1 LAVGAAVAQAFG
13 RFTYG
18 VLLPAIRDDLAI
30 SNTVA
35 GSLATVNVAAY
46 LVGTLAVASATSR
59 YRLLAV
65 LRVGFALST
74 SGLLLS
80 AISNSA
86 WTLAVG
92 LFLSG
97 LGGACIWIP
106 SPIIAADSLSAGR
119 RSLAVGLMGSGI
131 GAGVVFTAQLSGGV
145 RSSLGDE
152 AWRIVY
158 GVQATIAMVVLV
170 AVAGLLDHDQARPPR
185 GRSIGGF
192 SVLRRM
198 QGWTPLTAA
207 YTVFGLMYLL
217 VIAFL
222 TTRLEDDS
230 GWSEARASLAFTMLG
245 LAVVAGGPTL
255 IAIAEQ
261 IGTRRTLML
270 AFGAWSVLAL
280 MVIPGWLAP
289 TLAASVGLGLLFAG
303 IPTTITLYV
312 VEHTTVDAYG
322 PTFAAATLAFG
333 VAQML
338 APQLGGLIADLSG
351 NFTLVFVLSATLAVV
366 GLLASSRLPPVGS
379 T

>member
-1 LAVGAAVAQAFG
+1 
-13 RFTYG
+13 
-18 VLLPAIRDDLAI
+18 
-30 SNTVA
+30 
-35 GSLATVNVAAY
+35 
-46 LVGTLAVASATSR
+46 
-59 YRLLAV
+59 
-65 LRVGFALST
+65 
-74 SGLLLS
+74 
-80 AISNSA
+80 
-86 WTLAVG
+86 
-92 LFLSG
+92 
-97 LGGACIWIP
+97 
-106 SPIIAADSLSAGR
+106 
-119 RSLAVGLMGSGI
+119 MGSGI

-158 GVQATIAMVVLV
+158 GVQAAIAMVVLV
-170 AVAGLLDHDQARPPR
+170 AVAGLLGHDQARPPR

-207 YTVFGLMYLL
+207 YTVFGMMYLL

-280 MVIPGWLAP
+280 MVLPGWLAP

-312 VEHTTVDAYG
+312 VEHTTVEAYG
-322 PTFAAATLAFG
+322 PSFAAATLAFG

-338 APQLGGLIADLSG
+338 APQLGGLIADVSG
-351 NFTLVFVLSATLAVV
+351 NFTLVFMLSATLAVV